1 MTKKAKTLTALAVL
15 LILGGV
21 LGFDQF
27 KQRIISKKLAE
38 YTPPSVAVTTQVAQ
52 SENWTKR
59 LTAVGEI
66 TARSAVDV
74 TTQISGQ
81 VLSIHFNSGD
91 VVEAGQLLVQLDD
104 QLLRDQLIK
113 DEAEAELSQLDVD
126 RYTKLVAERSA
137 SQANLDR
144 ATANL
149 ARDKAASDSTRA
161 KIGYMAIK
169 APFAGQVGI
178 RQVNVGDFL
187 SPGSSIVNLQ
197 NRRELYVDFSLP
209 ENYLPLLQQDLQV
222 EVSTDAFPGK
232 TFSAQVTGIAPQVD
246 PNSRNMDVR
255 AQFPEAT
262 PDLVP
267 GLFVTAEVVT
277 RDSQSLISL
286 PAVAVSYSLY
296 GDTVFVVGEK
306 SADGYAIERRNVT
319 VAMQRQSQV
328 ALSDGVKEG
337 DQVITSNQQQLDNA
351 SIVIINNDDVS
362 LDPAKASGE

>member
-1 MTKKAKTLTALAVL
+1 MTTKAKSLTALAVL

-27 KQRIISKKLAE
+27 KQRIIAKKLAE
-38 YTPPSVAVTTQVAQ
+38 YKPPSVAVTTQIAQ
-52 SENWTKR
+52 SEDWTKR

-66 TARSAVDV
+66 TARSAVNV

-81 VLSIHFNSGD
+81 VLSIHFDSGD

-113 DEAEAELSQLDVD
+113 DEAEAKLSQLDVD
-126 RYTKLVAERSA
+126 RYTKLVAEKSA
-137 SQANLDR
+137 SQVNLDR
-144 ATANL
+144 ATANR
-149 ARDKAASDSTRA
+149 ARDRAASNSTST
-161 KIGYMAIK
+161 KIDYMAIK
-169 APFAGQVGI
+169 TPFAGQVGI

-209 ENYLPLLQQDLQV
+209 ENYLPLLKQGLQV
-222 EVSTDAFPGK
+222 DISTDAFPGK

-246 PNSRNMDVR
+246 PNSRNIDVR

-267 GLFVTAEVVT
+267 GLFVTVEVVT
-277 RDSQSLISL
+277 LDSQTLITL
-286 PAVAVSYSLY
+286 PAVAVSYSMY
-296 GDTVFVVGEK
+296 GDTVFVVDEK

-328 ALSDGVKEG
+328 ALSDGVVEG
-337 DQVITSNQQQLDNA
+337 DQVITSNQQQLDKS
-351 SIVIINNDDVS
+351 SIVIINNGDVS
-362 LDPAKASGE
+362 LDSAKTSGE